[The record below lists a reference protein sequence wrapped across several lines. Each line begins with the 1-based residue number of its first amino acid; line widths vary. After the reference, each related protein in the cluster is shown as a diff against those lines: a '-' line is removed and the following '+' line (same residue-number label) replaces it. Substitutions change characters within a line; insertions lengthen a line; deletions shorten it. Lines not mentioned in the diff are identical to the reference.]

1 MTLRRRAALETPRR
15 AVRAAG
21 LMALLATTMAL
32 PGVAAQAAVSD
43 TALKAAFVFKFVR
56 FTDWPARGTST
67 LTLCVVGDG
76 DLGEALDA
84 TVRAQQ
90 ATGAAADVRTL
101 KGGEPLDTCDVV
113 FVPASESRRTAAGLK
128 AVRDLPVLTV
138 SDALDFARTGGI
150 IELYV
155 DQGRLRF
162 AINPRAADR
171 AGLRL
176 SSRLLALARIVE
188 GGSDD

>member
-67 LTLCVVGDG
+67 LTVCSLRSRTMRISTDPESFPEIMRETSP
-76 DLGEALDA
+76 GEATSWPSIA
-84 TVRAQQ
+84 TM
-90 ATGAAADVRTL
+90 TS
-101 KGGEPLDTCDVV
+101 
-113 FVPASESRRTAAGLK
+113 PA
-128 AVRDLPVLTV
+128 
-138 SDALDFARTGGI
+138 
-150 IELYV
+150 
-155 DQGRLRF
+155 
-162 AINPRAADR
+162 
-171 AGLRL
+171 
-176 SSRLLALARIVE
+176 
-188 GGSDD
+188 